1 MVPPASLRV
10 SRVRRYSGYCRPTWH
25 FVYGTL
31 TLFGLPSQVI
41 LLYLVVPYSVLN
53 PGCIATSGLPSFLF
67 ARRYSENLFWFLF
80 LALLRC
86 FSSGGFPAYTYL
98 FTIRWPASTPAGF
111 PHSEI
116 CGSMAICAYPQLIT
130 SFVGSWCQGILHAL
144 FLTWPLCFKSFLL
157 SFSMNYMSKCYLLP
171 FRNCRNTFVLP
182 VLSSL

>member
-10 SRVRRYSGYCRPTWH
+10 SRVRRYSGYCRPTCH

-41 LLYLVVPYSVLN
+41 LLCLVVPYSVLN

-98 FTIRWPASTPAGF
+98 FSIRWPDSIPAGF

-116 CGSMAICAYPQLIT
+116 CGSMAICAYPQLIAAYHVFRRLLMPRHSPCALSNLT
-130 SFVGSWCQGILHAL
+130 SL
-144 FLTWPLCFKSFLL
+144 FQVFPLELL
-157 SFSMNYMSKCYLLP
+157 RWIIWVSVIYSFSK
-171 FRNCRNTFVLP
+171 
-182 VLSSL
+182 LS